1 MTIKEYLHSI
11 HQENTTTKIL
21 NAIMYTNDE
30 LEKLIGRVNTLEEI
44 LENLTSKEEK
54 EEENEN
60 I

>member
-1 MTIKEYLHSI
+1 
-11 HQENTTTKIL
+11 
-21 NAIMYTNDE
+21 MYTNDE

>member
-1 MTIKEYLHSI
+1 MTIKEYLQSI